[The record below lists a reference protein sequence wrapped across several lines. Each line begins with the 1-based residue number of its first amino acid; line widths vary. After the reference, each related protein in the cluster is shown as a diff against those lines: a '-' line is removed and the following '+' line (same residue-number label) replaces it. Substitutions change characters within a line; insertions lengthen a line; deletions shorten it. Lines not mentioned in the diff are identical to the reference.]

1 MDGQTDGRTGLDRPD
16 GQRDGRARRMDRH
29 TDKLD
34 RRTNRHTD
42 EQNGWTEQSDWSEGP
57 GGLVERTDDGP
68 DLRTDPHSFRIQNFY
83 LSD

>member
-16 GQRDGRARRMDRH
+16 GQRDGRARRMDRQ
-29 TDKLD
+29 T
-34 RRTNRHTD
+34 TNRHTD
-42 EQNGWTEQSDWSEGP
+42 EHNGWTEQSDWSEGP